1 MMDAICS
8 LFGTMRSITPPT
20 PIASAGS
27 VGRSVATTAR
37 LRNGE
42 GPMSLLLLPALA
54 LGFIASLIPFI
65 YPVTLFNIP
74 GVQLN
79 LALGGL
85 LATAVPVSLGI
96 LVGVAQGVAASR

>member
-1 MMDAICS
+1 
-8 LFGTMRSITPPT
+8 
-20 PIASAGS
+20 
-27 VGRSVATTAR
+27 
-37 LRNGE
+37 
-42 GPMSLLLLPALA
+42 MSLLLLPALA

-85 LATAVPVSLGI
+85 LANAVPAAQGV
-96 LVGVAQGVAASR
+96 LVGVAHGAYTLTLAGVFAVYGPPLMLVLMSLRRR